1 MKIEL
6 TIKSTYMP
14 EWKIWEGVRE
24 LVQNAID
31 AQTEHG
37 ATMTIR
43 HRDGN
48 ILVIENEGV
57 VLPHEALLLGHTT
70 KTDRNDMR
78 GKFGEGLKLAALAI
92 VRSGHFIKIRS
103 GSEVWIP
110 SFQRSDRFDADVLC
124 FQIAKGR
131 KAEQRVQVEVHGISA
146 EAWTTMRKLF
156 LFLGD
161 GRKKATRVKTSFG
174 SLLLDPESKGMLY
187 CKGIHVQNDHDLAY
201 GYDFDNVEIDRD
213 RKMIDKWSLQYQM
226 QQIWMSALGQRPDLV
241 DSFQIMLD
249 DNSPDTK
256 GIGEYTAKYMPVD
269 VFDSV
274 VAEFERRHGRD
285 AVPVD
290 SLAESEDVGHLGKR
304 GIVVGDALGH
314 ILRRKYGTLV
324 EIKARYAT
332 EVTRTYSWHELSD
345 LEQTSLKRAV
355 DTTAKVTDMSLEM
368 LEIVDFRD
376 ENLLGLHHK
385 RDSGAEISLA
395 KRILGSRKETLRVL
409 VHEVS
414 HREGGDGSKGHV
426 SSIER
431 IWADIVEALI

>member
-1 MKIEL
+1 MKLEL
-6 TIKSTYMP
+6 TIKADYLP

-48 ILVIENEGV
+48 VLVIENEGV

-70 KTDRNDMR
+70 KTDRSDMR
-78 GKFGEGLKLAALAI
+78 GKFGEGLKLGVLAL
-92 VRSGHFIKIRS
+92 VREGLKIKIRS
-103 GSEVWIP
+103 GDEVWVP
-110 SFQRSDRFDADVLC
+110 SIMRSDKFDAKVLC
-124 FQIAKGR
+124 FQIATGR
-131 KAEQRVQVEVHGISA
+131 KAEQRVQVEVHGINA
-146 EAWTTMRKLF
+146 EAWLF

-161 GRKKATRVKTSFG
+161 GRRKPTRVKTSFG

-201 GYDFDNVEIDRD
+201 GYDFDNVEVDRD
-213 RKMIDKWSLQYQM
+213 RRMIDKWSLQYQM
-226 QQIWMSALGQRPDLV
+226 SQIWLSALGRRPDLV

-249 DNSPDTK
+249 ENPPDCK
-256 GIGEYTAKYMPVD
+256 GIGEYTAKYMP
-269 VFDSV
+269 DSV
-274 VAEFERRHGRD
+274 VSAVTAEFERRHGSN
-285 AVPVD
+285 AFPVD

-314 ILRRKYGTLV
+314 ILRRRYGTID

-355 DTTAKVTDMSLEM
+355 DTVADVTDMSLETV
-368 LEIVDFRD
+368 EIVDFRD
-376 ENLLGLHHK
+376 ENLLGLHHANHGM
-385 RDSGAEISLA
+385 GAEISLA
-395 KRILGSRKETLRVL
+395 KRILGSRRETLRVL
-409 VHEVS
+409 VHEVA

-426 SSIER
+426 STIER
-431 IWADIVEALI
+431 IWADIVEALG